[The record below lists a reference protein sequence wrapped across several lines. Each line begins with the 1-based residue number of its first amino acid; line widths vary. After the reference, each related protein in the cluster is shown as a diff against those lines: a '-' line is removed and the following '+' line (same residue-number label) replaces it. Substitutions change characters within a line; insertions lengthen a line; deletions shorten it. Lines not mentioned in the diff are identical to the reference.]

1 MTSFEAGALLIA
13 VVACAVDVRTARIP
27 NVLTMTSLVA
37 GLVDH
42 SASPSGHG
50 LLFALGGAGMGLL
63 VFFPVFALGG
73 MGAGDV
79 KLMAALGAWL
89 GWSPTVWTALYAACA
104 GGALALVWGLARGY
118 LGQAFRNLLAL
129 ARFWLAA
136 GVRPMPPLTLDE
148 GRGPRLP
155 YALPILIG
163 VLLTIWRH
171 Q

>member
-13 VVACAVDVRTARIP
+13 MVACMVDVRTARIP
-27 NVLTMTSLVA
+27 NALTFTSLIA

-42 SASPSGHG
+42 GASPAGHG
-50 LLFALGGAGMGLL
+50 LLYALGGAGMGLL

-89 GWSPTVWTALYAACA
+89 GWSHVAWAALYAACA
-104 GGALALVWGLARGY
+104 GGVIALVWGFAHGY
-118 LGQAFRNLLAL
+118 LRQAFRNLFAL
-129 ARFWLAA
+129 ANFWLVA
-136 GVRPMPPLTLDE
+136 GVRPMAPLTLDE
-148 GRGPRLP
+148 GRGPRLA

-171 Q
+171 